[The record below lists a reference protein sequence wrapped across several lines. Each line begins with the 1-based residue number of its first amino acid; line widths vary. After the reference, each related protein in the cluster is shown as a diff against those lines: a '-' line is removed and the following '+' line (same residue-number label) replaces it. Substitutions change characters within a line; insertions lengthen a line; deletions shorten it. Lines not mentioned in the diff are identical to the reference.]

1 MTLSDAELT
10 CDAITFHRE
19 CDEMLDRLNDAVDCH
34 AVPAADA
41 RGVDIDVSIESGV
54 LTIAL
59 GAP

>member
-1 MTLSDAELT
+1 LT